1 MSDISYK
8 KRTIILTHD
17 DNDCHHHVEELKR
30 WHKLLANNARKNHSE
45 DLWEEEMNFNL
56 ETNPSHFWRP
66 WFRLENSEDALQGA
80 TDKEYKEILK
90 EMLFG
95 DSKEIKKKKK
105 IILTKHKEEDKEE
118 GITRKWVKLTHP
130 EDEIKLEKMCNDK
143 KKDKRRNCLMKVGK
157 LQDMFSQEDKT
168 KEKTES
174 GRKRSNRRQKTR
186 RTFIKT
192 LHNITF
198 NKDDHFGL

>member
-8 KRTIILTHD
+8 KRTIILSHD
-17 DNDCHHHVEELKR
+17 GNDCHHHVTELKR
-30 WHKLLANNARKNHSE
+30 WHKLLVKNARKNHRQ
-45 DLWEEEMNFNL
+45 DLWEEEINFNL
-56 ETNPSHFWRP
+56 EKNPLRLWRP
-66 WFRLENSEDALQGA
+66 WFRLENSEDALQSA

-130 EDEIKLEKMCNDK
+130 DDEIKLEKMRNDK

>member
-17 DNDCHHHVEELKR
+17 DNDCDHHVEELKR
-30 WHKLLANNARKNHSE
+30 WHKLLVKNARKNHSE

-66 WFRLENSEDALQGA
+66 WFRLENSEDALQSA

-105 IILTKHKEEDKEE
+105 IILTKHKEENKEE
-118 GITRKWVKLTHP
+118 EITRKWVKLTHP
-130 EDEIKLEKMCNDK
+130 DDEIKLEKMNKDK
-143 KKDKRRNCLMKVGK
+143 KKDKKRNCLMKIGK
-157 LQDMFSQEDKT
+157 IQDMFSQEDKT
-168 KEKTES
+168 QEKTEG

-186 RTFIKT
+186 RTLIKT

-198 NKDDHFGL
+198 NKDDQFGL

>member
-17 DNDCHHHVEELKR
+17 DNDCHHHVVELKR
-30 WHKLLANNARKNHSE
+30 WHKLLVKNARKNHSE

-66 WFRLENSEDALQGA
+66 WFRLENSEDALQSA

-105 IILTKHKEEDKEE
+105 IILTKHKEENKEE
-118 GITRKWVKLTHP
+118 EITRKWVKLTHP
-130 EDEIKLEKMCNDK
+130 DDEIKLEKMRNDK